1 MPANLEVYEDATL
14 VLPRTVKCY
23 NGQNNIH
30 GTIGG
35 ISELTLI
42 HSTFYMSATSMS
54 EGSNMAGRY
63 EFNNINVMAGGVLEF
78 TEDVMSEL
86 TLSSGKLHI
95 APTGMIRVRELT
107 VTADTITI
115 EEGGTIDLDETGYGP
130 DGPGMYVIFINQY
143 NVLT

>member
-1 MPANLEVYEDATL
+1 MTANMEVYKDGQL

-35 ISELTLI
+35 ITELTLI
-42 HSTFYMSATSMS
+42 HSTLYMSATSMS

-63 EFNNINVMAGGVLEF
+63 EFNNINVMANGVLKF
-78 TEDVMSEL
+78 IEDVTSEL

-95 APTGMIRVRELT
+95 APTGMIQARELT
-107 VTADTITI
+107 VTADTITV
-115 EEGGTIDLDETGYGP
+115 EEGGTIILDARGFGT
-130 DGPGMYVIFINQY
+130 DGPGISYLN
-143 NVLT
+143 LARD